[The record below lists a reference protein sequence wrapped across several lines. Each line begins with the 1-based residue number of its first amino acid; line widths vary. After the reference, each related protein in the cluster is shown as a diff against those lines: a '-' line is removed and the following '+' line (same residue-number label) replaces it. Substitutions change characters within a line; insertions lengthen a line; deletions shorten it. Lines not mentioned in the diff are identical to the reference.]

1 MHWGTPGTWEILL
14 FPSRISGWG
23 SRYKRTPVR
32 WRKCRPQRKRRKT
45 GTGRYC
51 QAKETKRGGMN
62 GRKSE
67 QPILA
72 MKAGN
77 RTEGPAGA
85 KGLPEHGTA
94 GGKDDG

>member
-1 MHWGTPGTWEILL
+1 MHWGTPGTWEILS
-14 FPSRISGWG
+14 FPSRTSGWG
-23 SRYKRTPVR
+23 SRY
-32 WRKCRPQRKRRKT
+32 RKNPGPRLRVPTASEETKT

-72 MKAGN
+72 VKAGN
-77 RTEGPAGA
+77 RSEGPVGA
-85 KGLPEHGTA
+85 KGLPEHGTV
-94 GGKDDG
+94 GGKDAG